1 MDEILKIINANS
13 SEIRISGNKPTEWI
27 IKAESMLE
35 CKFPT
40 SYKLFLEKWGVL
52 RFDGNEYYGIVKDD
66 FENSGIPDVVWFNMR
81 RRFQDNFPKH
91 LIIFKDN
98 LDSSEYLCIDV
109 SKIDDNGECPVVV
122 WNNINK
128 EIEQTLDANFG
139 DILLED
145 LEESFG

>member
-1 MDEILKIINANS
+1 MDKILKIINANIA
-13 SEIRISGNKPTEWI
+13 EVRISGNKPEKWI

-35 CKFPT
+35 CKFPM
-40 SYKLFLEKWGVL
+40 SYKFFLEKWGVL

-81 RRFQDNFPKH
+81 RRSQDNFPKH
-91 LIIFKDN
+91 LVIFKDN
-98 LDSSEYLCIDV
+98 LDSSEYLCLDV
-109 SKIDDNGECPVVV
+109 SKMDDNGECPVVV
-122 WNNINK
+122 WDNINK

>member
-1 MDEILKIINANS
+1 MDEILKIINANIAD
-13 SEIRISGNKPTEWI
+13 IRVSGSKPANWI

-35 CKFPT
+35 CKLPK
-40 SYKLFLEKWGVL
+40 SYKFFLEKWGVL

-66 FENSGIPDVVWFNMR
+66 FENSGIPDVVWFNLR
-81 RRFQDNFPKH
+81 RRFQDNFPKN

-98 LDSSEYLCIDV
+98 LDSSEYLCLDV
-109 SKIDDNGECPVVV
+109 SKMDDDGECPVVV
-122 WNNINK
+122 WDNVNK

-139 DILLED
+139 NILLED